1 MSLTEMIIGDQHKLK
16 QFCIERLRRFFA
28 PSLQPCI
35 IRINPDKNIN

>member
-1 MSLTEMIIGDQHKLK
+1 MSLTELTVRDQRKLK
-16 QFCIERLRRFFA
+16 QLCIKRLRRFLA